1 MATTFS
7 WTLSDNKGCTMS
19 LTPRS
24 TCKTAAGAV
33 LWLALLAGLTL
44 SVLSGLK
51 ICTSLCSETAKYSI
65 FGMDFG
71 WFGSAFFGLLILG
84 AAVRERIP
92 YADVLLLIGVS
103 AALGAELRLIWLQ
116 KYVIGSWCPVCLG
129 IAAMVAAAFLALL
142 YQLLAIRTAS
152 GGTMKTRFA
161 HIAVMILALLV
172 GLGAAL
178 VGVRKEAEA
187 AGPDIYLGKRHSD
200 TTVYF
205 VSDWFCPICR
215 KVEPEIEKVFPEIS
229 ATTRVAFVDMPIHPD
244 TSNITPY
251 NLQFM
256 TYHKDKYMLLRRE
269 LNELARTMNS
279 PTQEQVQAAVAP
291 LGVTLRPINFA
302 EVMNG
307 VKLFESIFR
316 GFGVKAT
323 PTVVIDNP
331 RTKKRKLLVGSHEIS
346 RSAIKAAIA
355 EVEK

>member
-1 MATTFS
+1 
-7 WTLSDNKGCTMS
+7 MS
-19 LTPRS
+19 STPRC
-24 TCKTAAGAV
+24 TGNAIAGVV

-71 WFGSAFFGLLILG
+71 WFGCAFFGLLILLSV
-84 AAVRERIP
+84 VRERIP
-92 YADVLLLIGVS
+92 FAGALLLYGVS
-103 AALGAELRLIWLQ
+103 AALGAELRLIWIQ

-129 IAAMVAAAFLALL
+129 IAAMVATAFLSLL
-142 YQLLAIRTAS
+142 YQLPATRTAS

-161 HIAVMILALLV
+161 HIAVMILALLA

-178 VGVRKEAEA
+178 SGVQKEAEA
-187 AGPDIYLGKRHSD
+187 AGPDIYLGKRQSD

-205 VSDWFCPICR
+205 VSDWFCPVCR
-215 KVEPEIEKVFPEIS
+215 KVEPEIEKVFPDIS
-229 ATTRVAFVDMPIHPD
+229 STARVAFVDMPIHTD

-256 TYHKDKYMLLRRE
+256 IYDKDKYMRLRHVLDE
-269 LNELARTMNS
+269 LSHTMNN
-279 PTQEQVQAAVAP
+279 PAPEQVQAAVAP
-291 LGVTLRPINFA
+291 LGVTLRPINFV
-302 EVMNG
+302 ELMNG
-307 VKLFESIFR
+307 VKLFDSLFR

-331 RTKKRKLLVGSHEIS
+331 KTKKRKLLVGSREIS
-346 RSAIKAAIA
+346 RNAIKEAIA